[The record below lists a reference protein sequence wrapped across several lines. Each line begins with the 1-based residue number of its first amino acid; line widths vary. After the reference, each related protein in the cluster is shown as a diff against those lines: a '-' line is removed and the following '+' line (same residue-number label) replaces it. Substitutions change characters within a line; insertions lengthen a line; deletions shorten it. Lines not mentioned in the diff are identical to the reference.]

1 MNRCKYYGTNQHDIR
16 MCCLRGGCCEDC
28 AFYLGTRKIDPFWEA
43 IFDETNRRL
52 REQHGH

>member
-28 AFYLGTRKIDPFWEA
+28 AFYLGTRKIDPFLEA